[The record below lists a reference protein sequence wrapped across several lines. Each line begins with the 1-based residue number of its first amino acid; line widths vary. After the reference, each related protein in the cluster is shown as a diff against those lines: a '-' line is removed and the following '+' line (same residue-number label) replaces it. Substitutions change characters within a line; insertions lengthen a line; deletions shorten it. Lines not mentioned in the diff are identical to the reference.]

1 MSRFGSKEELLKSIE
16 AIFNQMHSGKLSM
29 DDLESLVE
37 QTRELNERALILR
50 YKAYEEQVF
59 GEAKINMEVISET
72 VEEEIAL
79 PSKMNEVADE
89 FFASETSMDAQVT
102 LPSTGLFEVKNE
114 EKEAPFELETQEE
127 EAKEAIFDFD
137 VFNQV
142 PEEKF
147 VEEEIEEEEE
157 IFENAPTDSLEEELE
172 EEIIHRSEEEFEQV
186 ENHSKE
192 YAGED
197 SMEDLNEDF
206 RDSNFMEE
214 SMDRVDSSNSEDH
227 LRESEFEV
235 RLENT
240 TPAEEIV
247 ENQSIPSFEST
258 TVEPTFQQEEVKTV
272 SIFKSILESNDNSTH
287 LFISKLDTLIGA
299 FGFNEKYQCI
309 QELFNGS
316 SEDFNQAI
324 DVLDALTNFQE
335 AEKQLEFY
343 VHLNK
348 WDLESEIVAEF
359 VRKIERRF
367 R

>member
-89 FFASETSMDAQVT
+89 FLNSENSIDAQVT
-102 LPSTGLFEVKNE
+102 LPSTGLFEVKSE
-114 EKEAPFELETQEE
+114 EIEAPFELETQE

-214 SMDRVDSSNSEDH
+214 SMDSMDRSNSEDH

-240 TPAEEIV
+240 TPAEEII
-247 ENQSIPSFEST
+247 ENQEIPSFEST
-258 TVEPTFQQEEVKTV
+258 PVEPTFQQEEVKTV

-324 DVLDALTNFQE
+324 DVLDALSNFQE

>member
-1 MSRFGSKEELLKSIE
+1 MSKFGSKEELLKSIE

-59 GEAKINMEVISET
+59 GEAKMNMEVISET
-72 VEEEIAL
+72 MEEEIAL
-79 PSKMNEVADE
+79 PSKMNEVSDE
-89 FFASETSMDAQVT
+89 FLTSDNSIEAQVT
-102 LPSTGLFEVKNE
+102 LPSTGLFEVTNE
-114 EKEAPFELETQEE
+114 EMESPFEIETKKEE
-127 EAKEAIFDFD
+127 PKEAIFDFD

-157 IFENAPTDSLEEELE
+157 IFENAATDSLEEELE

-186 ENHSKE
+186 ENHSSE
-192 YAGED
+192 YTGED
-197 SMEDLNEDF
+197 DIEDLNEDF
-206 RDSNFMEE
+206 RVANFMEE
-214 SMDRVDSSNSEDH
+214 SMDHMDSSSSEDH

-235 RLENT
+235 RSENT
-240 TPAEEIV
+240 APTEEEIV
-247 ENQSIPSFEST
+247 ESQATTSFESKP
-258 TVEPTFQQEEVKTV
+258 VEPTFQQEVKTV
-272 SIFKSILESNDNSTH
+272 SIFKSILDSNDNSTH

-324 DVLDALTNFQE
+324 DVLDTLTNFQE